1 MVLQFLIGQIK
12 CQNDSIFLRQVFCTF
27 DPKFTYM
34 RVLLILITIFLLSR
48 IFFRF
53 ILPLIARYFF
63 AKAAKNMQGQFYQ
76 QQQRATNRREGEV
89 RIETP
94 NNPQNQSNRDF
105 EDGEFVDY
113 TEVK

>member
-1 MVLQFLIGQIK
+1 
-12 CQNDSIFLRQVFCTF
+12 
-27 DPKFTYM
+27 M
-34 RVLLILITIFLLSR
+34 RVLLILLTVYLLSR

-63 AKAAKNMQGQFYQ
+63 TKAAKNMQGQFNQQQ
-76 QQQRATNRREGEV
+76 QQQRTNSRREGEV

-94 NNPQNQSNRDF
+94 NNPQNQRNRNFD
-105 EDGEFVDY
+105 EGEFVDY